1 MYNSDIYL
9 PDKDQIV
16 STIYR
21 ELKRWSSTS
30 GECLQTLQGHTSS
43 VNSVIYLPDKDQLV
57 SCSNDNTLKRWSV
70 PILSVP
76 SVNKK
81 RSISDIVGENDE
93 HNCKKQKDGVNTNK
107 ATNQTTGI

>member
-1 MYNSDIYL
+1 M
-9 PDKDQIV
+9 
-16 STIYR
+16 R
-21 ELKRWSSTS
+21 
-30 GECLQTLQGHTSS
+30 HTGN
-43 VNSVIYLPDKDQLV
+43 VRSVIYLPDKDQVV
-57 SCSNDNTLKRWSV
+57 SVSNDKTLKRWSV

-107 ATNQTTGI
+107 ANQSVHELINNTNFYNGKP